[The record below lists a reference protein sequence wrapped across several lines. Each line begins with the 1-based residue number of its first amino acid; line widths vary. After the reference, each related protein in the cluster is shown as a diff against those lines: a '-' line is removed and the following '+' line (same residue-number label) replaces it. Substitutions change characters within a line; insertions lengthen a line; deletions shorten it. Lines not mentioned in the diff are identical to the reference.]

1 MVPASVQIEPS
12 KVVPT
17 ASAFEELSQRPHFPV
32 DFPPLQLLLSQNHHI
47 FIQVP
52 FGIFDMLTSNLT
64 ICSYERCTF
73 NIFAEQVR
81 GLSLSV
87 KLIADHAS
95 IQQIQGILKE
105 NLQLFLVQ
113 PRHKQVFWIMQCIE
127 LFDRNFLSQLLG
139 YVTFVRRDRL

>member
-1 MVPASVQIEPS
+1 
-12 KVVPT
+12 
-17 ASAFEELSQRPHFPV
+17 
-32 DFPPLQLLLSQNHHI
+32 
-47 FIQVP
+47 
-52 FGIFDMLTSNLT
+52 MLTSNLT

-113 PRHKQVFWIMQCIE
+113 PRHKQVFRIMQSIK
-127 LFDRNFLSQLLG
+127 LFDRDFLSQLLG
-139 YVTFVRRDRL
+139 YVTFVRWDRL